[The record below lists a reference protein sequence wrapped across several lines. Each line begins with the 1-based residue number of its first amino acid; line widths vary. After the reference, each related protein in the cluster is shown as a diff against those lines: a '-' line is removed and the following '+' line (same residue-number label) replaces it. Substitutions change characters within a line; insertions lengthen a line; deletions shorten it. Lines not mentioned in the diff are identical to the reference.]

1 MGAGNPFFGVSMSQR
16 DAAVSISKFR
26 GFSKSTSVLL
36 HPSRGQKMEAQE
48 IALNESPVLVTSKTE
63 AHREIL

>member
-1 MGAGNPFFGVSMSQR
+1 MGAGNPFFGVSVPQS
-16 DAAVSISKFR
+16 DAAVSISKFG

-36 HPSRGQKMEAQE
+36 RPSRGQKMKAQE